1 MTIINTKDLNLV
13 LAEAA
18 ALTNKGKWTKQ
29 DEKRFA
35 FLQTAAAAIKAG
47 ASLSE
52 VEQQNHNERMRA
64 SGLPVTNF
72 TNTSFL
78 SREVE
83 VEMRGWQAL
92 VNKRA
97 MGEGAPMLAQLGTYS
112 SLGYFVPTNFYPELF
127 AAMKASDCLL
137 DEDSCTLI
145 KSSNGRPLP
154 VPVAGDTTVVASV
167 ISEAGSQTSVDIDST
182 GNVVLGAYSYSTPR
196 FICSLEAFDDLE
208 ASFTAVGLF
217 RQFAADRLA
226 RGISKDLVTGNGTGK
241 TLGLIPSMEAL
252 GLPYIT
258 ASGSSSNTGGS
269 ESGASSLGSG
279 DFAAAFGEIDDAYL
293 SSPKAAWI
301 MNRSTLSTISNII
314 TKYGQPLDLV
324 KWFNGSPTIYG
335 IPVKIAPS
343 MDNIGASKTPVVL
356 GDFSYWATR
365 LIVDDASGICVYT
378 QAPGLVENGNVGL
391 RCFARAHGALLFTDT
406 TSPAPFVAIQ
416 NHS

>member
-1 MTIINTKDLNLV
+1 MINTKELNLV

-18 ALTNKGKWTKQ
+18 ALTNKGKWGKQ

-35 FLQTAAAAIKAG
+35 YLQTAAAAIKAG
-47 ASLSE
+47 ASLQE
-52 VEQQNHNERMRA
+52 VDAENHNERSRA
-64 SGLPVTNF
+64 AGLPGIKSVA
-72 TNTSFL
+72 SPFL
-78 SREVE
+78 SREAE
-83 VEMRGWQAL
+83 TEIRGWQSF
-92 VNKRA
+92 VTKRD
-97 MGEGAPMLAQLGTYS
+97 MTQGAPMLAQIGTYTG
-112 SLGYFVPTNFYPELF
+112 LGYFVPTNFYPTLF
-127 AAMKASDCLL
+127 AAMKAADCLL

-145 KSSNGRPLP
+145 KSTNGRPLP

-182 GNVVLGAYSYSTPR
+182 GHVVLGAYSYSTPR
-196 FICSLEAFDDLE
+196 FVASLEAFDDLE

-226 RGISKDLVTGNGTGK
+226 RGIAKDLVTGNGTGK
-241 TLGLIPSMEAL
+241 TLGLIPSMTAL
-252 GLPYIT
+252 GLAPIV
-258 ASGSSSNTGGS
+258 ASGSSANTGGS
-269 ESGASSLGSG
+269 ESGASSLGSA
-279 DFAAAFGEIDDAYL
+279 DFAAAFAQIDDAYL
-293 SSPKAAWI
+293 QSPKAAWI
-301 MNRSTLSTISNII
+301 MNRSTLAAISNVT

-365 LIVDDASGICVYT
+365 LVIDDNSGIAVYRE
-378 QAPGLVENGNVGL
+378 AAGLIENGNVGL
-391 RCFARAHGALLFTDT
+391 RCFARAHGALLYTDT
-406 TSPAPFVAIQ
+406 TSPAPFIAIQ